1 MLDLQNP
8 PFTIRSIRVIF
19 LKYHALH
26 FKLGTVN
33 GKTHWP
39 IRDFDLPSSAK
50 TDDFNADGVIPSDP
64 FIVCENIVAP
74 LGGR

>member
-19 LKYHALH
+19 SKYHALH
-26 FKLGTVN
+26 FKLGAEN
-33 GKTHWP
+33 GQTHWP

-50 TDDFNADGVIPSDP
+50 THDLGADRVIPSDP
-64 FIVCENIVAP
+64 FIVHEDVVAP
-74 LGGR
+74 FGGR